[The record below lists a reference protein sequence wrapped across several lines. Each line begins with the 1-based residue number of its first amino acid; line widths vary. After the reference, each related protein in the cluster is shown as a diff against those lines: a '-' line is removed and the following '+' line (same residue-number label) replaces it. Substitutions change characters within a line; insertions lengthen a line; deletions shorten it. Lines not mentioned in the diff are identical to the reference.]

1 MAADNRT
8 PEQSNSQT
16 SMFCSYTAQVFVLVQ
31 RAFSG
36 MAAALAALVPCL
48 AERSCGPTSIG
59 RIVSARLVG
68 AHMALVDLALKVA
81 RAPRQWR
88 EVWDHLVLA
97 AATAA
102 RAPIATFAAP
112 LAPLLLPLT
121 AANTYLAPA
130 PQKSEAMHV

>member
-1 MAADNRT
+1 MSPRDIFAMAADNRT
-8 PEQSNSQT
+8 PEQTNSQT
-16 SMFCSYTAQVFVLVQ
+16 SMFCSYAAQVFVLVQ

-81 RAPRQWR
+81 RAPKQWR

-97 AATAA
+97 ALLRNANGQEATL
-102 RAPIATFAAP
+102 RRW
-112 LAPLLLPLT
+112 
-121 AANTYLAPA
+121 NRRE
-130 PQKSEAMHV
+130 QM